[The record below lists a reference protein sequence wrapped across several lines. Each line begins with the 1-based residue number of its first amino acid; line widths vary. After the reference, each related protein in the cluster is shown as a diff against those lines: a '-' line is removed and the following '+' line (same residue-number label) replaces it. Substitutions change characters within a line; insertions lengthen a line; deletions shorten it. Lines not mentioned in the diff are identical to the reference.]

1 VSQPAPYNRSFS
13 FTNFQASQP
22 SAPIP
27 GSQVDLELGN
37 VKKTFDGVLSNL
49 ALIQRDDGALANG
62 SVTFDT
68 LSPALQTA
76 GLAPALPWVT
86 GKLYSVSASV
96 THGSAFYRCLVA
108 HTSGAFATDLAA
120 GNWVLIVD
128 FSTIAL
134 VAASLIAVTP
144 SGSLTTDVQSSLQAL
159 DAGKAPTS
167 HTHVSTAI
175 SDSTTPGRALLTAA
189 TVAAQNTLLGTT
201 LPLSGVTI
209 PGAAVILSVDSSTQ
223 VTMSANA
230 TGSATGPL
238 VFAPYGVGDGTS
250 TFGIPNRA
258 YVAVG
263 RDNAGGSASNV
274 TQVSTTLTITSGAS
288 SGTVASAAGL
298 AIGMYASHPKLPSGT
313 KITNIVGTTVT
324 FSNAATGN
332 LTASGIRFSPLL
344 DAQTMGATGGSL
356 THAITLGETP
366 TGIAS
371 SVNVTTATSVSVVQY
386 SSIFTSNIGQSGA
399 STGFAFATN
408 NGLTV
413 GSTAAS
419 GTGTA
424 TSTNTGGLAHLV
436 AQPMIVVN
444 YMIKR

>member
-76 GLAPALPWVT
+76 GLAQALPWVT

-201 LPLSGVTI
+201 LLGFQSGDVKET
-209 PGAAVILSVDSSTQ
+209 A
-223 VTMSANA
+223 
-230 TGSATGPL
+230 
-238 VFAPYGVGDGTS
+238 
-250 TFGIPNRA
+250 
-258 YVAVG
+258 
-263 RDNAGGSASNV
+263 
-274 TQVSTTLTITSGAS
+274 TLTLQTGWYWCDGSNKNRVTDAPLFNAITIQQSGTTTSGS
-288 SGTVASAAGL
+288 PV
-298 AIGMYASHPKLPSGT
+298 
-313 KITNIVGTTVT
+313 ITG
-324 FSNAATGN
+324 
-332 LTASGIRFSPLL
+332 
-344 DAQTMGATGGSL
+344 
-356 THAITLGETP
+356 
-366 TGIAS
+366 
-371 SVNVTTATSVSVVQY
+371 
-386 SSIFTSNIGQSGA
+386 
-399 STGFAFATN
+399 
-408 NGLTV
+408 
-413 GSTAAS
+413 
-419 GTGTA
+419 
-424 TSTNTGGLAHLV
+424 
-436 AQPMIVVN
+436 
-444 YMIKR
+444 

>member
-1 VSQPAPYNRSFS
+1 M
-13 FTNFQASQP
+13 
-22 SAPIP
+22 
-27 GSQVDLELGN
+27 
-37 VKKTFDGVLSNL
+37 
-49 ALIQRDDGALANG
+49 
-62 SVTFDT
+62 
-68 LSPALQTA
+68 
-76 GLAPALPWVT
+76 
-86 GKLYSVSASV
+86 
-96 THGSAFYRCLVA
+96 
-108 HTSGAFATDLAA
+108 
-120 GNWVLIVD
+120 
-128 FSTIAL
+128 
-134 VAASLIAVTP
+134 IAVTP

-201 LPLSGVTI
+201 LLGFQSGDVKETATLTLQTGWYWCDGSNKNRVTDAPLFNAITIQQSGTTTSRSPVITGLSDTTNGGNTPISPGMPLSGVTI

-413 GSTAAS
+413 GSAAAF